1 MKTILLFIG
10 LSWVGWEAWLPS
22 AHPTRLPAF
31 KSESV
36 ADSGKVIYDT
46 YCLSCHQANGA
57 GVPRLNPP
65 LAKTDWVL
73 GDKTR
78 LIGVLLNGLDE
89 EVEIN
94 GETYANAMPAHNF
107 LTDKQIAD
115 VLTFVR
121 TNFGNQASA
130 VMPEEVK
137 EVRSKKK

>member
-1 MKTILLFIG
+1 MLLVVGI
-10 LSWVGWEAWLPS
+10 SWLGWEAFVPS
-22 AHPTRLPAF
+22 VRPVQTRAARLEIA
-31 KSESV
+31 
-36 ADSGKVIYDT
+36 ADSGKAIYDT
-46 YCLSCHQANGA
+46 YCLACHQANGA

-107 LTDKQIAD
+107 LTDKQIAE

-130 VMPEEVK
+130 ITPPEVAAE
-137 EVRSKKK
+137 RAKKK